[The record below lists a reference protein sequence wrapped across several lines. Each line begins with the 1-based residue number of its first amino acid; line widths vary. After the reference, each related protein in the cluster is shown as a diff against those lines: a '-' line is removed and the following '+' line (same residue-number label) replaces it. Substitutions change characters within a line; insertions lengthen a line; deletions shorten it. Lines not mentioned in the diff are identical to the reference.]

1 MTILVPADSLD
12 SWTLLYRILTY
23 LLIQREFIKG
33 HLINPRVAQP
43 IVNFIHKKFLEYFN
57 TVKQNKIFI
66 KGESGIR
73 THGTRKGSS
82 DFKSDAID
90 QLCHLAKKIS
100 YKTNLKF

>member
-1 MTILVPADSLD
+1 M
-12 SWTLLYRILTY
+12 
-23 LLIQREFIKG
+23 K
-33 HLINPRVAQP
+33 RVK
-43 IVNFIHKKFLEYFN
+43 IVY
-57 TVKQNKIFI
+57 

-100 YKTNLKF
+100 FKTNLKF

>member
-1 MTILVPADSLD
+1 MKRV
-12 SWTLLYRILTY
+12 YY
-23 LLIQREFIKG
+23 LE
-33 HLINPRVAQP
+33 
-43 IVNFIHKKFLEYFN
+43 
-57 TVKQNKIFI
+57 I

-100 YKTNLKF
+100 FKTNLKF